1 MKRLHM
7 CDQIICEDS
16 FFNNSCQDTD
26 TGSKEKYKDKQ
37 EKASTHSLGFI
48 QKV

>member
-1 MKRLHM
+1 MTLILYVWRPSWMKRLHM

-26 TGSKEKYKDKQ
+26 TGSKEKYEDKQ
-37 EKASTHSLGFI
+37 E
-48 QKV
+48 